1 MGMCAVQTMRII
13 VLGLLNFVLLHFLW
27 SCFHLKRKEGCIEG
41 RCAYALSVA
50 TINVLNR
57 F

>member
-1 MGMCAVQTMRII
+1 MYAVQTMRII

-41 RCAYALSVA
+41 RCAYA
-50 TINVLNR
+50 R
-57 F
+57 FE